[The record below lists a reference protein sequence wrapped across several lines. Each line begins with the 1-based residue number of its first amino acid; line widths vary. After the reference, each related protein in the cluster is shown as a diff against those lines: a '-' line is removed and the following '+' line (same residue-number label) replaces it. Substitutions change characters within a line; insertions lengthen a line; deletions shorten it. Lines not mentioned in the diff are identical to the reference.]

1 MKEEHLLRL
10 IAGMLGAI
18 TAVLLAVTLAVGKD
32 VFIPFALALFGAFAA
47 EPLVL
52 QLRRLHVPRWLAAL
66 VVVGVL
72 YLAVQMTFSM
82 VAATADEFEERLP
95 AYATSVQQLID
106 GLPLHVDSRKL
117 IRVDQAEFWQE
128 MLPIKALMGNVGSAA
143 RALTSFAANIVL
155 VMLIMVAIII
165 GRRRVDERLDQAASG
180 ATGDAD
186 RSARILSVID
196 SGIQRYMLLKSLLSL
211 GVGFSMWLVLSAFGV
226 DFAILWGFLGFI
238 LNFIPTV
245 GPILATVPAVLIIM
259 LQFTDSTGTALA
271 ASITVSV
278 VPFVFGNIIEP
289 KVFGDSLNLN
299 FFAVLFALV
308 LWSFLWGIPGAF
320 LSVPI
325 MMAVSVVCREIGPLR
340 PIHDLLRN

>member
-18 TAVLLAVTLAVGKD
+18 TAVLLAGTLAVGKD
-32 VFIPFALALFGAFAA
+32 VFVPFALALFGAFAA

-52 QLRRLHVPRWLAAL
+52 QMKRVYIPRWIAAL
-66 VVVGVL
+66 VVVGGL
-72 YLAVQMTFSM
+72 YLAVQMAFSM
-82 VAATADEFEERLP
+82 VTSTADEFEERLP
-95 AYATSVQQLID
+95 AYATAVQSLID
-106 GLPLHVDSRKL
+106 GLPLHVESGKL
-117 IRVDQAEFWQE
+117 IRVNEPEFWQE
-128 MLPIKALMGNVGSAA
+128 MLPVKALMGNVGSAA
-143 RALTSFAANIVL
+143 RALTSFAANTVL
-155 VMLIMVAIII
+155 VMLLMVAIII

-186 RSARILSVID
+186 RSARILAAID
-196 SGIQRYMLLKSLLSL
+196 SGIQHYMLLKSLLSI
-211 GVGFSMWLVLSAFGV
+211 GVGVSMWLVLSAFDV
-226 DFAILWGFLGFI
+226 DFAVLWGFLGFL

-245 GPILATVPAVLIIM
+245 GPILATVPAVLLIL
-259 LQFTDSTGTALA
+259 LQYADSTGMAIS
-271 ASITVSV
+271 ASIAVSV

-325 MMAVSVVCREIGPLR
+325 MMAVSVVCREVNPLR